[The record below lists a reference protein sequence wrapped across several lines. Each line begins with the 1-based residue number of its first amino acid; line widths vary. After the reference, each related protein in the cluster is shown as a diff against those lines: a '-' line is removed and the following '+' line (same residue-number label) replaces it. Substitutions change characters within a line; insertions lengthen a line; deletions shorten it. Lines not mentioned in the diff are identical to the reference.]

1 MNPWIQTHT
10 GVAFDLIE
18 PTPDMINIGDIAHA
32 LSHLCRY
39 TGHSAGFYSVAEHSI
54 EVAKLA
60 LEMRNPNSAQVDLA
74 AVATDMFGARFGEV
88 ARRAMQDMAL
98 PLARWGL
105 LHDAAEAYVGD
116 VSAPLKSQLPA
127 YKRIENR
134 VALAVFSRFGLD
146 HDRVPAAI
154 KHLDLVMLMSEAK
167 TMLGPAPR
175 KWRIDA
181 EPLPQWKPRY
191 LNPAQAKAEFLAMYH
206 ELFEGE
212 S

>member
-18 PTPDMINIGDIAHA
+18 PTVEMVNIGDIAHA

-60 LEMRNPNSAQVDLA
+60 LEMRDPDSAQVDLA
-74 AVATDMFGARFGEV
+74 SVATDMFGAQFGAV
-88 ARRAMQDMAL
+88 ARRALRQMAL

-127 YKRIENR
+127 YNRIEKR
-134 VALAVFSRFGLD
+134 VALTVFSRFGLEL
-146 HDRVPAAI
+146 DRVPEAI
-154 KHLDLVMLMSEAK
+154 KHMDLVMLMSEAK
-167 TMLGPAPR
+167 AMLGPAPM
-175 KWRIDA
+175 KWQVDA
-181 EPLPQWKPRY
+181 EPLRKWKPRY
-191 LNPAQAKAEFLAMYH
+191 LTPAQAKAEFLSMFH
-206 ELFEGE
+206 ELFGGAA
-212 S
+212 